1 MIVDLIVAK
10 IAVAAYLSYKQSQSL
25 GLRSLNFF
33 DLFSVSHASESNEEP
48 AKELEAPSS
57 TAKQLETDVGVDE
70 HIVQAVIDRVKA
82 ELPSLIES
90 LDRTPT
96 SSVVSDTLDVCYQ
109 TLIANAQGF
118 LNENSRVDLSRVKCL
133 LRAMFPEQ
141 YHGAISENIKTHRS
155 SSTFWGAIIL
165 LPPMPRKPISS
176 SIPHPNPKRID
187 IRLMTKKKVLTTI
200 NVKNLAAST
209 PLG

>member
-48 AKELEAPSS
+48 AKELEASSS
-57 TAKQLETDVGVDE
+57 TAKQLETPQTKPTDVVVDE

-109 TLIANAQGF
+109 TLIARAQGF

-141 YHGAISENIKTHRS
+141 YHCAI
-155 SSTFWGAIIL
+155 
-165 LPPMPRKPISS
+165 
-176 SIPHPNPKRID
+176 D
-187 IRLMTKKKVLTTI
+187 
-200 NVKNLAAST
+200 NLI
-209 PLG
+209 

>member
-57 TAKQLETDVGVDE
+57 TAKQLETPQTKSTDVVVDE

-109 TLIANAQGF
+109 TLIARAQGF

-141 YHGAISENIKTHRS
+141 YHCAIDNLREHQDPQVIINILGGNHIVAPNAQEAYQNIHPS
-155 SSTFWGAIIL
+155 S
-165 LPPMPRKPISS
+165 
-176 SIPHPNPKRID
+176 HPSK
-187 IRLMTKKKVLTTI
+187 
-200 NVKNLAAST
+200 
-209 PLG
+209 G